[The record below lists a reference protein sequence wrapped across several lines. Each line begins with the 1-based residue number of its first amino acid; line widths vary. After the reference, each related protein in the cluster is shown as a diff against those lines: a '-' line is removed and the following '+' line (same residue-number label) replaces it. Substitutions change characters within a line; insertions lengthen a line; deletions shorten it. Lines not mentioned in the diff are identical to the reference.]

1 VSGLIR
7 FGPIRVHDGAVT
19 DLSGGPSRATTDPS
33 TQPAAPAERV
43 YVGYLAAQAVLGL
56 LWWLALTMS
65 PTVRR
70 WFELF
75 PGENEVMDAFVFADV
90 LVVVVGS
97 GFGAWGLAAGK
108 RWTTA
113 VLWFTAGGIVYPT
126 LYLFGWL
133 AFTSEGGL
141 LLGAMV
147 VVSTFT
153 CWIAYHVW
161 RARQPA
167 RRSF

>member
-1 VSGLIR
+1 
-7 FGPIRVHDGAVT
+7 VT
-19 DLSGGPSRATTDPS
+19 PTTGSRRDAAGTDPGAA
-33 TQPAAPAERV
+33 PASPAERV
-43 YVGYLAAQAVLGL
+43 YVGYLATQAVLGV
-56 LWWLALTMS
+56 LWWIALTGS
-65 PTVRR
+65 TTVRG

-75 PGENEVMDAFVFADV
+75 PGEHQVMDAFVFADV

-97 GFGAWGLAAGK
+97 GFGAWGLATGK

-126 LYLFGWL
+126 LYLLGWL
-133 AFTSEGGL
+133 SFTSEGGL

-153 CWIAYHVW
+153 CWIAWQVW
-161 RARQPA
+161 RAR
-167 RRSF
+167 RT

>member
-1 VSGLIR
+1 MTRAQDG
-7 FGPIRVHDGAVT
+7 RVTGT
-19 DLSGGPSRATTDPS
+19 RGSRGERTTEPPAR
-33 TQPAAPAERV
+33 PAAPAEKV
-43 YVGYLAAQAVLGL
+43 YVGYLAAQAVLGV
-56 LWWLALTMS
+56 LWWLALTLS

-75 PGENEVMDAFVFADV
+75 PGEHEVMDAFVFADV

-97 GFGAWGLAAGK
+97 GFAAWGLAAGK

-161 RARQPA
+161 RV
-167 RRSF
+167 RR